1 MCPSHFSRG
10 DLSLSLS
17 WLGLSLS
24 LCLCLSVANFGR
36 ILINSCLMKN
46 TFTNECR
53 PGQSFTC
60 SAFPQRLQWSH
71 STHSLSI
78 YLSLGH
84 PLCQLF
90 TTISIFLHNFY
101 RVHTL
106 NANFQSGRTR
116 LTQGRLRFPLGHGT
130 TIVSARPLVRVQLSV
145 KCPTLK
151 RRPAS
156 PLART
161 PLHSLFPLPPPSLCL
176 TRHSH

>member
-10 DLSLSLS
+10 DLSLSPS

-24 LCLCLSVANFGR
+24 VCLYLSVANFGR

-60 SAFPQRLQWSH
+60 FTCSAFPQRFQWSH
-71 STHSLSI
+71 STHSLSL

-90 TTISIFLHNFY
+90 TAISIFLHNFY

-116 LTQGRLRFPLGHGT
+116 LTQGRLRFRLGHGT
-130 TIVSARPLVRVQLSV
+130 TIVAARPLVRVQLSV

-161 PLHSLFPLPPPSLCL
+161 PLLQLHLSA
-176 TRHSH
+176 SHVTPTD